1 MLNFAADLIFCAMI
15 RTILGSI
22 LTLLLMACATT
33 AERAA
38 RQAETASVVNAA
50 VADRHY
56 KITITQAYPQRGGS
70 VNVSRDFF
78 LEVKGDTLVSY
89 LPFFGRAY
97 RSLYGGTEKGL
108 NFTETIRKYE
118 QAKSKAGVTR
128 IRMQARNEEDSYV
141 YTVEIADNG
150 KASIRVQAMERD
162 DMRYDGDLEW

>member
-1 MLNFAADLIFCAMI
+1 MVSNLNNMI
-15 RTILGSI
+15 RTLFISF
-22 LTLLLMACATT
+22 LTLLLVACAT
-33 AERAA
+33 AADRAA
-38 RQAETASVVNAA
+38 QQTEMARAVNAA

-108 NFTETIRKYE
+108 NFTETIRTYE
-118 QAKSKAGVTR
+118 QLKSKAGVLR
-128 IRMQARNEEDSYV
+128 FRMRVKNEEDSYV
-141 YTVEIADNG
+141 FTVEISAG
-150 KASIRVQAMERD
+150 GRASIRVQAMERD
-162 DMRYDGDLEW
+162 DMRFDGDLETP